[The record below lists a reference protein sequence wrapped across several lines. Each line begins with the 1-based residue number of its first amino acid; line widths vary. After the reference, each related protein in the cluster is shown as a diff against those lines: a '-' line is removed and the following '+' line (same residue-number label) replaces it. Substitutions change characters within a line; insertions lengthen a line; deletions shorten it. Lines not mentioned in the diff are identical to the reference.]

1 MDTFFQKHRKGITL
15 AFNLLFWLIACFFF
29 VRFSMLRPM
38 SKTHFYKEFVCF
50 GLIVAVVLTTQQFTI
65 PRLFQHG
72 RYTLFWAV
80 SICLLLL
87 ATVFETLLVKTDL
100 IEKVYL
106 QKNTI
111 VYLPLTFIFVF
122 FRDSCFFAWFLVFRL
137 YTLQKDSFRAKQRA
151 SVLEHQSVQ
160 FSAPDQKEIS
170 IPVDIIVYIQ
180 EVDHATQVH
189 CTTDEVITVTEP
201 FSRCKEIIPDTLWT
215 LEGFDKMVFHQHLS
229 EYVQTQN
236 KPDIREIK
244 TITLLNDRQYR
255 IFEIIR
261 QNPGCNATFLYE
273 SFHRKV
279 TRRTIERDIA
289 ALRSKE
295 VIAHVGS
302 NKEGG
307 YEICHCN
314 VVLMD

>member
-1 MDTFFQKHRKGITL
+1 
-15 AFNLLFWLIACFFF
+15 
-29 VRFSMLRPM
+29 MLRPM
-38 SKTHFYKEFVCF
+38 SKTHFYKKFVCF

-122 FRDSCFFAWFLVFRL
+122 LRDSCFFAWFLVFRL
-137 YTLQKDSFRAKQRA
+137 YALQKETFRAKQRA

-170 IPVDIIVYIQ
+170 IPVDIILQ
-180 EVDHATQVH
+180 ATRK
-189 CTTDEVITVTEP
+189 TPIPATRDIIATDKDCI
-201 FSRCKEIIPDTLWT
+201 S
-215 LEGFDKMVFHQHLS
+215 
-229 EYVQTQN
+229 
-236 KPDIREIK
+236 IK
-244 TITLLNDRQYR
+244 TLL
-255 IFEIIR
+255 F
-261 QNPGCNATFLYE
+261 
-273 SFHRKV
+273 
-279 TRRTIERDIA
+279 
-289 ALRSKE
+289 
-295 VIAHVGS
+295 
-302 NKEGG
+302 
-307 YEICHCN
+307 
-314 VVLMD
+314 